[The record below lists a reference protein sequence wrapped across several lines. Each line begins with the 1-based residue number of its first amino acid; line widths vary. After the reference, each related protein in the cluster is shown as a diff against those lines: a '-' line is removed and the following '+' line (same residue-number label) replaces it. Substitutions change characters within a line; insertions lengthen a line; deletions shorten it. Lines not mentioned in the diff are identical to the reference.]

1 MTNANNNNDDIRE
14 IIAELARKQ
23 IKTET
28 AVENTQYQ
36 LEELVKQADN
46 VSGLCTVLYEA
57 VTEIRENT
65 DELKRNFQQHQ
76 ENFDQHQRNFEEII
90 REQKQSTDRIVQ
102 ENQRGNTAALD
113 RLEAILLK
121 LIDKD

>member
-1 MTNANNNNDDIRE
+1 MTNANNSNEDIRE
-14 IIAELARKQ
+14 LIAELARKQ
-23 IKTET
+23 LKTET
-28 AVENTQYQ
+28 AIENTQYQ
-36 LEELVKQADN
+36 LEELIKEAGN
-46 VSGLCTVLYEA
+46 VSGLTTVLYET

-76 ENFDQHQRNFEEII
+76 ENFNQHQRNFEEII

-121 LIDKD
+121 LIDKE